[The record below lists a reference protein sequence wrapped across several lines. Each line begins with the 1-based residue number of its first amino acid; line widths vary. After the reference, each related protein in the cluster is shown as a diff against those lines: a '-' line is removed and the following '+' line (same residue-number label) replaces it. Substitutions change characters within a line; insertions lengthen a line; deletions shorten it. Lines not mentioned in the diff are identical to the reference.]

1 MLEREFEYYKA
12 HQKELTEKHS
22 GKFIVIISEAVVG
35 IYDSEID
42 AFEETKKKHKIGT
55 FLIQQCMPVDNLTQ
69 TFHSRVV
76 FPARKTA

>member
-22 GKFIVIISEAVVG
+22 GKFIVIVGEAVIGV
-35 IYDSEID
+35 YDSEID
-42 AFEETKKKHKIGT
+42 AFEESQKTHEVGT
-55 FLIQQCMPVDNLTQ
+55 FLIQRCLPIDNLTQ

-76 FPARKTA
+76 FPSRKTA